1 MFSVVKPRDP
11 HPQSIHASL
20 DPDAMARLKTLD
32 IQALI

>member
-11 HPQSIHASL
+11 QHIHASL